1 MHFHAEHCRLNLY
14 HKLVEDVFNNSV
26 TCVIYQ
32 LKQLELDLQLWPE
45 QPSNSNIKLKKKKR
59 V

>member
-1 MHFHAEHCRLNLY
+1 MHVHAEHCRLNLY

-26 TCVIYQ
+26 NCVIYQ
-32 LKQLELDLQLWPE
+32 LKQLDFQLCPD
-45 QPSNSNIKLKKKKR
+45 QSSNSNIKLKIKR